1 MNANPTLI
9 HLAQLLAGR
18 CPRRLLQS
26 LLREA
31 ERAKDPGPGEDRGKT
46 HQEVDRLLALY
57 RERGYWARARV
68 NVAFLETPLFLT
80 AELDLVV
87 ADGGRAAV
95 VEVKTGEVRLE
106 PLFQALL
113 AWAAWARLESRVGL
127 KRKTFAVLWRPGQGF
142 PLYLKVPDPSS
153 CWPGPGKPWRPSSP
167 QSPRWARGAR
177 AAPWP
182 GRGVARRAWPT
193 LREARREP
201 SSF

>member
-31 ERAKDPGPGEDRGKT
+31 ERAKDPGPGEDRGEA
-46 HQEVDRLLALY
+46 HHREVDRLLALY

-80 AELDLVV
+80 TELDLVV
-87 ADGGRAAV
+87 ADGERAAV
-95 VEVKTGEVRLE
+95 VEVKTGELRLE
-106 PLFQALL
+106 HLFQALL

-127 KRKTFAVLWRPGQGF
+127 KRKTFAVLWHPGQGF
-142 PLYLKVPDPSS
+142 PLYLKVPDPELLLARAGEALEALLAAK
-153 CWPGPGKPWRPSSP
+153 PKVGPGCESCPL
-167 QSPRWARGAR
+167 AREGSCR
-177 AAPWP
+177 E
-182 GRGVARRAWPT
+182 GVAHLAGG
-193 LREARREP
+193 AA
-201 SSF
+201 